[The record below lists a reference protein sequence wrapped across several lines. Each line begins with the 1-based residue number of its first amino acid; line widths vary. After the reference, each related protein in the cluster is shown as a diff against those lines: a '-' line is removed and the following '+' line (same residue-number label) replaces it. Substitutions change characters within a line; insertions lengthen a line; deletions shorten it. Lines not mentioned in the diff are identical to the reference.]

1 MMPDVPRSSGQ
12 RLAVWRISA
21 AAALLGL
28 GQNGFLVALPMLVA
42 HSGLALEEWAGLL
55 LLGSM
60 LFVVG
65 SPFWGRFSDRHGS
78 RPVVLQAL
86 VGYIVSF
93 TLVASALA
101 ASMAGLLQGLTLISV
116 VAMARVIYGLT
127 VAGMVP
133 GCQRWAVALEPENQR
148 SRALAAISAGLSTGR
163 LMGPLVAGASLGLS
177 FYAPFVIMVMAGV
190 LAMLLVA
197 GVADPG
203 RDLHASSAPATW
215 RGRRLNRKL
224 WPYIGLALAVSM
236 ALSLMQLG
244 LPDALQHRLAITPD
258 RASHLMG
265 IMLSLGALGSLLV
278 QLLAVRRRRLPW
290 PGLVAGGILAAL
302 LGTLLLTLAHTAL
315 WLALGT
321 IATSIGIALAVPGY
335 NSRAGQLQGQ
345 GAGSGLMGMMHTLG
359 YGMATAIVALAPA
372 TSLLPLALAA
382 CGCGALLGWPIAR
395 DARRAGE

>member
-1 MMPDVPRSSGQ
+1 MSQRVPRLAGQ
-12 RLAVWRISA
+12 RMAVWRISA

-42 HSGLALEEWAGLL
+42 QSGLALEQWAGLL

-86 VGYIVSF
+86 GGYIISF

-101 ASMAGLLQGLTLISV
+101 AAIAGWLQGMTLIAV
-116 VAMARVIYGLT
+116 VAVARIIYGLT

-133 GCQRWAVALEPENQR
+133 GCQRWAVALEPENHR
-148 SRALAAISAGLSTGR
+148 ARALAAISAGLSSGR
-163 LMGPLVAGASLGLS
+163 LLGPLVASASLTLS
-177 FYAPFVIMVMAGV
+177 LYAPFVIMVIAGV
-190 LAMLLVA
+190 LAMVLVL
-197 GVADPG
+197 GVADPHHDMQQQETPG
-203 RDLHASSAPATW
+203 PWS
-215 RGRRLNRKL
+215 GRRFNPRL
-224 WPYIGLALAVSM
+224 WPYIGLALAISV

-258 RASHLMG
+258 QASHLMG

-278 QLLAVRRRRLPW
+278 QVLAVRRRRLPW
-290 PGLVAGGILAAL
+290 SWLVAGGILAATA
-302 LGTLLLTLAHTAL
+302 GTLLLTLGGTAA

-321 IATSIGIALAVPGY
+321 VMTSIGIALAVPGY

-345 GAGSGLMGMMHTLG
+345 GTGSGLMGMMHTLG
-359 YGMATAIVALAPA
+359 YGLATAIVALSPA
-372 TSLLPLALAA
+372 TTLLPLALLA
-382 CGCGALLGWPIAR
+382 CGCAALLGWPIAL